1 MQTLPRLFCRFR
13 RFWFSQKSARLL
25 FFLPRGS
32 EILRQNAAKRC
43 VAAVGKAKKKRFF
56 REILCLLR
64 ISEKNRTNLLSLM
77 QNVAYEPLMLQP
89 SVPLLRATS
98 DIFSLPP
105 HHLIGFTALPFSCT
119 FLCILHPVLHLRLSE
134 NAGNLRHWC
143 RKCRTFSWKL
153 FFEGG
158 RKGRKPEIENIGLL
172 CIKHPYFHAKTSAL
186 YIIEVRC
193 F

>member
-25 FFLPRGS
+25 FFLLQGS

-43 VAAVGKAKKKRFF
+43 VATVGKAKKAV
-56 REILCLLR
+56 LQGNPVSVAHLR
-64 ISEKNRTNLLSLM
+64 KNKTNLLSLM

-89 SVPLLRATS
+89 SALLLRATS

-105 HHLIGFTALPFSCT
+105 HHLIGFYRPPLFLHL
-119 FLCILHPVLHLRLSE
+119 FLCILHPVLHLKPSE
-134 NAGNLRHWC
+134 NTGNLRHWC

-158 RKGRKPEIENIGLL
+158 RKGRQPEIENIGLL
-172 CIKHPYFHAKTSAL
+172 CSKHPYFHAKTSAL

>member
-13 RFWFSQKSARLL
+13 RFWFSQKYARFL

-32 EILRQNAAKRC
+32 EIFRQNAAKRC
-43 VAAVGKAKKKRFF
+43 GAAVGKAKKAV
-56 REILCLLR
+56 LQGNPVSVAHLR
-64 ISEKNRTNLLSLM
+64 KNKTNLLRLM

-105 HHLIGFTALPFSCT
+105 HHLIGFTALPFSYT
-119 FLCILHPVLHLRLSE
+119 FLCILHPVLHLKPSE
-134 NAGNLRHWC
+134 NTGNRRHWC

>member
-25 FFLPRGS
+25 FFLLRGS

-43 VAAVGKAKKKRFF
+43 VAAVGKAKKVVHQGSPLSVAHIR
-56 REILCLLR
+56 
-64 ISEKNRTNLLSLM
+64 KNKTNLLSLM

-89 SVPLLRATS
+89 SALLLRATS

-105 HHLIGFTALPFSCT
+105 HHLIGFTVLPFSCT
-119 FLCILHPVLHLRLSE
+119 FFMYPTPCPTSE
-134 NAGNLRHWC
+134 NV
-143 RKCRTFSWKL
+143 RKRRKSKALVQEMQDFFRI

>member
-43 VAAVGKAKKKRFF
+43 VAAVGKAKKSGSSGKS
-56 REILCLLR
+56 CVCCA
-64 ISEKNRTNLLSLM
+64 SQKNKTNLLSLM

-89 SVPLLRATS
+89 SAPLLRATS

-105 HHLIGFTALPFSCT
+105 HHLVGFTALPFSYT
-119 FLCILHPVLHLRLSE
+119 FFMYPTPCPTSETVRKHRKSNVSLSE
-134 NAGNLRHWC
+134 RRSQTCLDYAER
-143 RKCRTFSWKL
+143 RKR
-153 FFEGG
+153 
-158 RKGRKPEIENIGLL
+158 R
-172 CIKHPYFHAKTSAL
+172 
-186 YIIEVRC
+186 
-193 F
+193 